1 MEVTVRKIMELDAF
15 AQATTLLA
23 GHAGID
29 KTVNFITVSE
39 TPDFYEWV
47 TGGEFVLTTLF
58 TYEQHRD
65 LLIHNY
71 TELAK
76 RGVIAVGVK
85 VNRFVETVPP
95 ELIRIAD
102 QYQMPLFAIHRQA
115 KFREIIQTVT
125 AELNNYQTNIL
136 LELEAN
142 YKELAKIAL
151 ASGDYVEYLQRFG
164 RRKGG
169 SSLYCCRG
177 DLKLLGTYQKSAQ
190 SLGFDVVKQQLEQYI
205 ASTGD
210 TLQPADYENLHIYPC
225 ISRNQVLGYLVIADE
240 EPLSERH
247 KLMATQLAT
256 FLTMKLIDQLEAEQ
270 KMLIALLDELLYK
283 RNLNEQELQGRL
295 ELHGL
300 KYQQRYRVMI
310 IQNKNN
316 EAAELSLSASLTI
329 RCCNKIKEIFGPAI
343 LINKTNEIVII
354 VSNPADDGSLP
365 NWLKQL
371 RSELAA
377 EIRFVIIGIG
387 PAVVNAIDIRTS
399 YQVAENTMRAGA
411 VFGQSGLLYH
421 AHFLEKNL
429 LQRTIGTPEE
439 IYLTKYII
447 QPLLEQDKRHNTL
460 ILPTIEAM
468 IFADELE
475 QAAEALFVHTN
486 TVRYRLNKIKTLTG
500 YDFFTAWGRYVI
512 TTAYLVYCYQK

>member
-102 QYQMPLFAIHRQA
+102 QYQMPLFAINRQA

-136 LELEAN
+136 LELEAH
-142 YKELAKIAL
+142 YKELAKVAL
-151 ASGDYVEYLQRFG
+151 TGGDYADYLQRFG
-164 RRKGG
+164 RRKG
-169 SSLYCCRG
+169 SSSIYCCRG
-177 DLKLLGTYQKSAQ
+177 DLKLLGSYQKPAQ
-190 SLGFDVVKQQLEQYI
+190 GKGFDDVKQQLGQYI
-205 ASTGD
+205 VSTGD
-210 TLQPADYENLHIYPC
+210 TIQPADYENLHIYPC
-225 ISRNQVLGYLVIADE
+225 ISRNQVLGYLVIVDD

-256 FLTMKLIDQLEAEQ
+256 FLAMKLLDQLETEQ
-270 KMLIALLDELLYK
+270 KMLTALLDELLYK
-283 RNLNEQELQGRL
+283 RNLSEQELQGRL

-310 IQNKNN
+310 VRSKNN
-316 EAAELSLSASLTI
+316 EATELSLFASLTI

-343 LINKTNEIVII
+343 VINKTNEIVII

-377 EIRFVIIGIG
+377 EIRSVIIGIG

-399 YQVAENTMRAGA
+399 YQIAENTIRAGA

-439 IYLTKYII
+439 TYLLKYVIR
-447 QPLLEQDKRHNTL
+447 PLLEQDKRHNTL

-512 TTAYLVYCYQK
+512 TTAYLMYCYQK